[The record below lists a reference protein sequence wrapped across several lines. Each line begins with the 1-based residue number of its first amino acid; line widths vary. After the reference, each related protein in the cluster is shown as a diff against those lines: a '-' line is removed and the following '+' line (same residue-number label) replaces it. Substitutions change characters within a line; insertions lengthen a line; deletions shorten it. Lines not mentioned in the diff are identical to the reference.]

1 MTAAW
6 SSLLFIDF
14 FLVIVKQG
22 SVEKKNLYG
31 LSDILKK
38 CNAKYLNNFPTF
50 RILRRAIWVSV
61 LH

>member
-50 RILRRAIWVSV
+50 RILRRAI
-61 LH
+61 